1 MTWLA
6 RFPLKFSLEDPIQ
19 LNTIFVNSMTA
30 VTPVHRLPAR
40 ASFTK
45 AALRRGLQQML
56 QQCQCASI
64 WANKHTDAGCLA

>member
-1 MTWLA
+1 ML
-6 RFPLKFSLEDPIQ
+6 LS
-19 LNTIFVNSMTA
+19 TIFINSMTA

-45 AALRRGLQQML
+45 AAPRHGLQQML

-64 WANKHTDAGCLA
+64 WANKQTEAGCLA